1 MPAPPPP
8 SLHPAKGKVGE
19 EEENLVEEIYVTSS
33 SVIELDNCPSP
44 APTNTDGSDSGIYN
58 ASTDTGN
65 TLIAG
70 EGRIQM
76 ILPLELCL
84 KLSLVQRL
92 PKLAPDGK
100 VMLQLAQFLAALT
113 LNGVTFRLITFS
125 ACLLRISLLWS
136 KFDSAFV
143 AFYWPEEA
151 LHLCLY
157 ICSSLY

>member
-92 PKLAPDGK
+92 PKLAPDG
-100 VMLQLAQFLAALT
+100 
-113 LNGVTFRLITFS
+113 
-125 ACLLRISLLWS
+125 
-136 KFDSAFV
+136 
-143 AFYWPEEA
+143 
-151 LHLCLY
+151 
-157 ICSSLY
+157 

>member
-65 TLIAG
+65 TLFKKG
-70 EGRIQM
+70 GF
-76 ILPLELCL
+76 CL

-92 PKLAPDGK
+92 PKLAPDG
-100 VMLQLAQFLAALT
+100 
-113 LNGVTFRLITFS
+113 
-125 ACLLRISLLWS
+125 
-136 KFDSAFV
+136 
-143 AFYWPEEA
+143 
-151 LHLCLY
+151 
-157 ICSSLY
+157 